1 MSSLKNMNVGFKD
14 DAVHLLGSKNMD
26 ETFEWFAKEIR
37 SCIQFQLSR
46 HRGNWTAEF
55 DIIQAYPDEKLG

>member
-1 MSSLKNMNVGFKD
+1 MLGSKMM
-14 DAVHLLGSKNMD
+14 LGSKNMD
-26 ETFEWFAKEIR
+26 DTFEWFAKEIR

-46 HRGNWTAEF
+46 RRGNWTAEF